1 MSVQAQLD
9 HIGLYTKDI
18 ERSMRWYYEILGFRV
33 SDYLPP
39 GNTEEPVAPDGIS
52 WMRYSNLH
60 HDMTLVQ
67 FPAEALAAPRT
78 GRPDNL
84 QQFAY
89 HVDSED
95 AVEAAYK
102 AVVDA
107 GVTIASPPKRG
118 PVLGVLQFYMAD
130 PDGNKIEIFNTPAL
144 PPRPGRSVE
153 SPGLVNVKF
162 LSHIGIY
169 TKDTQ
174 KSIDWYEEMLG
185 FRVSDQRGQ
194 NPPEPALKATAPNGI
209 AWLSNTEEHHN
220 LVLVQLAPDEID
232 EPLPY
237 GGRGTLQQIALEIES
252 IDALLAAHEF
262 LAAKGAKIVVPP
274 RPQNWSGGMK
284 FYFLDPDGVKIEIS
298 HGMKAVDLDYG
309 SQYEIAQSIAA
320 S

>member
-1 MSVQAQLD
+1 MSVQAKLD

-39 GNTEEPVAPDGIS
+39 ENTEEPVAPDGIS

-60 HDMTLVQ
+60 HDLTFVQ
-67 FPAEALAAPRT
+67 FPAEALAAPQT
-78 GRPDNL
+78 TRPDNL
-84 QQFAY
+84 QQFAF
-89 HVDSED
+89 HLDSED

-107 GVTIASPPKRG
+107 GVTIVSSLKRG
-118 PVLGVLQFYMAD
+118 PVLGVLQFYMAA
-130 PDGNKIEIFNTPAL
+130 PDGNKIEIFNTPDL
-144 PPRPGRSVE
+144 PPRPIRSVE
-153 SPGLVNVKF
+153 SPGLVHVEF
-162 LSHIGIY
+162 LSHIGIH

-174 KSIDWYEEMLG
+174 ESIDWYEEMLG
-185 FRVSDQRGQ
+185 FRVSDRRGQ
-194 NPPEPALKATAPNGI
+194 NPLEPALMAAVPNGI
-209 AWLSNTEEHHN
+209 AWLSNSEEHHN
-220 LVLVQLAPDEID
+220 LVLVQLPPDEID

-237 GGRGTLQQIALEIES
+237 GGRGTLQQIALVVES

-262 LAAKGAKIVVPP
+262 LAAKGVKIVVPP

-284 FYFLDPDGVKIEIS
+284 FYFQDPDGVKIEIS
-298 HGMKAVDLDYG
+298 HGMKTVDLDYG
-309 SQYEIAQSIAA
+309 FQYEIAQRIAA